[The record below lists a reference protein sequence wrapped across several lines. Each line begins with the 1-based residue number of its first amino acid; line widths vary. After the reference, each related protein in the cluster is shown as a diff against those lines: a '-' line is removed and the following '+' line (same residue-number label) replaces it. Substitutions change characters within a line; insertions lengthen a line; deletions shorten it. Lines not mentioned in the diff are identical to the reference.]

1 MQKVIIVNLNS
12 REISTQFDFN
22 EIEIPSVNDALEE
35 GYSVSQLIPVL
46 KQADVTGYYSLIF
59 VLDKSE
65 K

>member
-12 REISTQFDFN
+12 REISKQFDFN
-22 EIEIPSVNDALEE
+22 EIEIPSVNDALKE
-35 GYSVSQLIPVL
+35 GYIVSQLIPVL

-59 VLDKSE
+59 VLDKSD